1 MWKKVIFPTVIVT
14 GFWMT
19 VSGATTFYIYWLT
32 RSYQRVFAENV
43 EAVYSASRIQESAWK
58 VLADARTVDHD
69 ERQSVRLVQ
78 QTLEIFAEEIPRLK
92 RISLTEHEIT
102 LMSNLARQTEEFRT
116 VVNSLR
122 TSSAGADAELRA
134 ALVRQLATVTQD
146 IAHTT
151 DRLRELNQ
159 RMASAA
165 NLVRDES
172 TTAVFMIRTSILII
186 GPALGIA
193 YGWWMARRLQ
203 RSVARITVT
212 LRDAT
217 SGEQSLGAVDIGEHQ
232 DLDDIQSQVE
242 LVVAHLNQA
251 NNELKQARDE
261 VLRSERLAAVGELAA
276 GVAHELRN
284 PLTSVKLLLQH
295 SAQKGGT
302 ERLTEPKLQLILD
315 EIARMESTIQGLL
328 DFSRPRRLNRVQ
340 HDIRDSLRRA
350 MNLVVGRAQ
359 QQQIRMSAEFGDV
372 PLIVNADPEQLH
384 QVFVNLLL
392 NGLESMPT
400 GGTLS
405 LHAAPQE
412 GGQLIQVQVSD
423 TGAGIP
429 AEILK
434 RMFEPFATSKDRG
447 TGLGLA
453 VSRRIVMDHRGT
465 IVANNGATGGAVFQV
480 LLPAA

>member
-14 GFWMT
+14 ALWMT
-19 VSGATTFYIYWLT
+19 ASGATTFYIYWLT

-43 EAVYSASRIQESAWK
+43 EAVYSASRIQEAAWK
-58 VLADARTVDHD
+58 ALADAQFASSGDGASIRIAQ
-69 ERQSVRLVQ
+69 QSLD
-78 QTLEIFAEEIPRLK
+78 TFDEEIPSLK
-92 RISLTEHEIT
+92 KISLSSNEIS
-102 LMSNLARQTEEFRT
+102 LMSQLEREAAEFKT

-122 TSSAGADAELRA
+122 NTSADTDSELRNV
-134 ALVRQLATVTQD
+134 LVRQLTDATKD
-146 IAHTT
+146 IAEVT

-159 RMASAA
+159 RMAREA
-165 NLVRDES
+165 NLERDES
-172 TTAVFMIRTSILII
+172 TTTVFMIRTSVLII
-186 GPALGIA
+186 GPGLGIA

-217 SGEQSLGAVDIGEHQ
+217 AGEQSLGAVDIDEQQ

-242 LVVAHLNQA
+242 QVVGHLNRA
-251 NNELKQARDE
+251 NDELKQARDE

-295 SAQKGGT
+295 MAQRGGA
-302 ERLTEPKLQLILD
+302 EHLTEAKLQLILD

-328 DFSRPRRLNRVQ
+328 DFSRPRQLNRVQ
-340 HDIRDSLRRA
+340 HDVRDSLRRA

-359 QQQIRMSAEFGDV
+359 QQQVQMSAEFGDV
-372 PLIVNADPEQLH
+372 PLMVDADPEQLH

-392 NGLESMPT
+392 NGLESMPQ
-400 GGTLS
+400 GGKLS
-405 LHAAPQE
+405 LHADSQAS
-412 GGQLIQVQVSD
+412 GQSIEVQVRDSG
-423 TGAGIP
+423 TGIP
-429 AEILK
+429 DDILK
-434 RMFEPFATSKDRG
+434 RLFEPFATSKDRG

-465 IVANNGATGGAVFQV
+465 IAATNGTSGGAVFQV
-480 LLPAA
+480 VLPAA